1 MTIKEII
8 TQEKKTAFSFEV
20 LPPLKGN
27 GTKSLF
33 NTIDRLREFNPKY
46 INITNHRSEYIFRE
60 KGNGLFERECIRKR
74 PGTVAVA
81 VAIKDRYGIKVVPH
95 LVCSGATRDEIEYT
109 LLDLQFLGIT
119 DLLLLRG
126 DKAKEDSV
134 FTPEKNGPCHATDL
148 IDQVNDFNAG
158 HFIDGTSINVPG
170 NFSFGVACYPEKHE
184 EAPNIEQD
192 LYWLKK
198 KALAGA
204 EYAVTQLFFDNQ
216 KYFHFVELARK
227 AGITI
232 PIIPGIKP
240 FCKLSQLTIVPRTFH
255 CDFPQELT
263 AEALKCKTDEDA
275 KSLGIEWCVNQ
286 CRELMKYGVPSIHFY
301 TVSAVESIHEVAKQI
316 Y

>member
-33 NTIDRLREFNPKY
+33 NTIDRLKEFNPKY

-119 DLLLLRG
+119 DLLLL
-126 DKAKEDSV
+126 
-134 FTPEKNGPCHATDL
+134 TL
-148 IDQVNDFNAG
+148 I
-158 HFIDGTSINVPG
+158 
-170 NFSFGVACYPEKHE
+170 K
-184 EAPNIEQD
+184 
-192 LYWLKK
+192 
-198 KALAGA
+198 
-204 EYAVTQLFFDNQ
+204 
-216 KYFHFVELARK
+216 
-227 AGITI
+227 
-232 PIIPGIKP
+232 
-240 FCKLSQLTIVPRTFH
+240 
-255 CDFPQELT
+255 
-263 AEALKCKTDEDA
+263 
-275 KSLGIEWCVNQ
+275 
-286 CRELMKYGVPSIHFY
+286 
-301 TVSAVESIHEVAKQI
+301 
-316 Y
+316 